1 MIKSEKVYL
10 HNLTRIIQSAGG
22 PPYFKEVVDH
32 EAAKDNIAEIVDQE
46 HDGDEVNLFTERDKS
61 RQYEEGEK
69 NSKIDEGFKGSDHD
83 LKCFF
88 NYTSVLIILFAFAL

>member
-83 LKCFF
+83 LKCSYFGSDHTICF
-88 NYTSVLIILFAFAL
+88 CFIMK